1 MLESLFGGLLG
12 GLFRLAPEVLK
23 LLDRK
28 SERAHELAL
37 LKSEMEF
44 AKVRGEIHMRQT
56 EASMVMAEV
65 DAIGRATEEQGKTA
79 RAAGKVIAGISALVR
94 PAVTYAFVFAYFM
107 VKLAAYL
114 LALDQ
119 NGDWRVVLLD
129 LWNKDDMAMLSMILS
144 FWFISRTLHHMNNG
158 KG

>member
-37 LKSEMEF
+37 LQSEMEF

-56 EASMVMAEV
+56 EAVMTMAEV
-65 DAIGRATEEQGKTA
+65 DAIGRAVEEQGKTA

-94 PAVTYAFVFAYFM
+94 PIVTYAFVGTYFL
-107 VKLAAYL
+107 VKFAAYL

-129 LWNKDDMAMLSMILS
+129 LWNKDDMAILTLILT
-144 FWFISRTLHHMNNG
+144 FWFVGRVWERGQKS
-158 KG
+158 

>member
-23 LLDRK
+23 LWDRK
-28 SERAHELAL
+28 SERAHELSL
-37 LKSEMEF
+37 LTAEMEF

-56 EASMVMAEV
+56 EAEMTMAEV
-65 DAIGRATEEQGKTA
+65 DAIGRAIEEQGKTA

-94 PAVTYAFVFAYFM
+94 PIVTYAFVTTYFL

-114 LALDQ
+114 LALEQ
-119 NGDWRVVLLD
+119 NGDWRVVLLEM
-129 LWNKDDMAMLSMILS
+129 WNKDDMAILTLILT
-144 FWFISRTLHHMNNG
+144 FWFVGRVWERGQKS
-158 KG
+158 

>member
-37 LKSEMEF
+37 LQSEMEF

-94 PAVTYAFVFAYFM
+94 PMVTYAFVTAYFC

-114 LALDQ
+114 LALEQ
-119 NGDWRVVLLD
+119 NGDWRVVLLEM
-129 LWNKDDMAMLSMILS
+129 WNKDDMAMLSMILS
-144 FWFISRTLHHMNNG
+144 FWFLSRALHHMNNG

>member
-37 LKSEMEF
+37 LQSEMEF

-56 EASMVMAEV
+56 EAMMTMAEV
-65 DAIGRATEEQGKTA
+65 DAIGRAAEEQGKTA

-94 PAVTYAFVFAYFM
+94 PIVTYAFVGTYFL
-107 VKLAAYL
+107 VKFAAYL

>member
-28 SERAHELAL
+28 SERLHELAL
-37 LKSEMEF
+37 LKAEMEF
-44 AKVRGEIHMRQT
+44 AKVRGEIMMRQT
-56 EASMVMAEV
+56 EAVMTVAEL
-65 DAIGRATEEQGKTA
+65 DAVGKGVEEQGRTA
-79 RAAGKVIAGISALVR
+79 RAAGKTIAAISALVR
-94 PAVTYAFVFAYFM
+94 PVVTYAFVTTYFL

-114 LALDQ
+114 LALEQ
-119 NGDWRVVLLD
+119 GGDWRIVLLD
-129 LWNKDDMAMLSMILS
+129 MWNKDDMAMLSMIIS